1 MRGSGPAR
9 LAALALRGYRH
20 SLSALIGRQ
29 CRYLPTCSEYTE
41 DAVRRHGLWAGGWM
55 GLARVCRCGPNGG
68 SGFDP
73 APDALPE
80 GARRSAPWT
89 YGRWTF
95 PDELGRAAMARCEPA
110 RPRER

>member
-1 MRGSGPAR
+1 MAGPAR
-9 LAALALRGYRH
+9 LVSLLLQAYRL

-41 DAVRRHGLWAGGWM
+41 EAVRRHGVWAGGWM
-55 GLARVCRCGPNGG
+55 GLARVCRCGPKGG

-73 APDALPE
+73 APEATPA
-80 GARRSAPWT
+80 GASWTRPWR

-95 PDELGRAAMARCEPA
+95 PDELGHAAEPVGPPS
-110 RPRER
+110 R

>member
-1 MRGSGPAR
+1 MAASSPAR
-9 LAALALRGYRH
+9 LAALVLRGYRH

-29 CRYLPTCSEYTE
+29 CRYLPTCSEYAE
-41 DAVRRHGLWAGGWM
+41 DCVRRHGLWAGGWM

-73 APDALPE
+73 APETLPI
-80 GARRSAPWT
+80 GTRAAAPWR

-95 PDELGRAAMARCEPA
+95 PDELGDAVRAHSKPT
-110 RPRER
+110 ER

>member
-1 MRGSGPAR
+1 MRRPGPAH
-9 LAALALRGYRH
+9 LAVLALRGYRH

-55 GLARVCRCGPNGG
+55 GLARVCRCGPKGG

-73 APDALPE
+73 APETLPTE
-80 GARRSAPWT
+80 GRWSAPWT
-89 YGRWTF
+89 YGRWSF
-95 PDELGRAAMARCEPA
+95 LDELGDAASIRCDPA
-110 RPRER
+110 KPRER